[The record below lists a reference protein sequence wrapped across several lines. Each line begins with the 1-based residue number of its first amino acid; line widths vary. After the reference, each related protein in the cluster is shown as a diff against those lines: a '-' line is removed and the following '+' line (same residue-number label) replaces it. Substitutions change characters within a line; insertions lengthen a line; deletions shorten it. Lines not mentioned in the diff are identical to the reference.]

1 MAASLGHRERVL
13 RSLERKDIDRVP
25 VYFRA
30 EPPVRERLKR
40 ELELRSERELA
51 AHFGS
56 DSVQLLVKYHQE
68 RFRQSADPRYFYD
81 MFGNKYQRVY
91 CGEQSIEA
99 VVEPVLQGAQ
109 TPADLGRVA
118 WPEPGLIDMKVSRS
132 EAREARESGLA
143 VYGGVWASIFT
154 QSRAM
159 LGEEDYLTA
168 LIANPELIS
177 ALVERLTDCYLE
189 LDRAYLDSCAPYL
202 DVLVLSSDF
211 GTQDSLFISPQMFR
225 YFFKPNLKRLAALG
239 KSYGLK
245 VFYHTCGAVVPLIP
259 DLIDCGI
266 EILDPIQVSAAGMSP
281 ESLARSFKGWI
292 AFHGG
297 ISTQTTLPKA
307 RPEEVREEVR
317 RTISALGPL
326 GYIVCPDQDLMGD
339 IPTANIEALYK
350 AAREYKL

>member
-1 MAASLGHRERVL
+1 MAAGLGHRERVL
-13 RSLERKDIDRVP
+13 RSLERRDIDRVP

-30 EPPVRERLKR
+30 EPPVRERLKK
-40 ELELRSERELA
+40 ELSLKSERELA

-56 DSVQLLVKYHQE
+56 DSVQLPVRYYHE
-68 RFRQSADPRYFYD
+68 RFRRSADPRYFFD
-81 MFGNKYQRVY
+81 MFGNKYQRAF
-91 CGEQSIEA
+91 CGEQAIEA
-99 VVEPVLQGAQ
+99 VVEPVLQGAES
-109 TPADLGRVA
+109 PADLERVV
-118 WPEPGLIDMKVSRS
+118 WPEAGLIDMKLSKL

-159 LGEEDYLTA
+159 LGEEDYLMA
-168 LIANPELIS
+168 LLVNPGLIS

-189 LDRAYLDSCAPYL
+189 LDRAYLDTCGKYL

-211 GTQDSLFISPQMFR
+211 GTQDSLFISPEMFR
-225 YFFKPNLKRLAALG
+225 AFFKPNLKRLAGLG

-266 EILDPIQVSAAGMSP
+266 DILDPVQVSAAGMSP
-281 ESLARSFKGWI
+281 ENLARSFKGRI

-317 RTISALGPL
+317 RTISTLGPL

-339 IPTANIEALYK
+339 IPTVNIEALYQ